1 MKPRT
6 LGALLSACAALP
18 ALAQYSP
25 PPPRQPS
32 QQSAPRQP
40 GAQPGAPRAQQQQ
53 QGLAAFGWFAELANA
68 CWRGERQD
76 GRADVQCYT
85 TQFNRYLRGT
95 VKFYQGTN
103 VVAEGD
109 SVFSW
114 DGAANVIVYNQWA
127 SNGGFGLGE
136 IAIEGNELVF
146 RTRVPDGSEA
156 PARAVW
162 RRVDA
167 DTFKVVRQHRSA
179 QAEGW
184 TDDVSVTY
192 RRVKPTTS

>member
-1 MKPRT
+1 V
-6 LGALLSACAALP
+6 
-18 ALAQYSP
+18 
-25 PPPRQPS
+25 
-32 QQSAPRQP
+32 
-40 GAQPGAPRAQQQQ
+40 GAPTIVH
-53 QGLAAFGWFAELANA
+53 NA
-68 CWRGERQD
+68 TN
-76 GRADVQCYT
+76 YT
-85 TQFNRYLRGT
+85 LNTSNYTL
-95 VKFYQGTN
+95 N
-103 VVAEGD
+103 
-109 SVFSW
+109 
-114 DGAANVIVYNQWA
+114 ANVIVYNQWA

-136 IAIEGNELVF
+136 IAVEGNELVF

-192 RRVKPTTS
+192 RRVKPTAS

>member
-1 MKPRT
+1 
-6 LGALLSACAALP
+6 L
-18 ALAQYSP
+18 
-25 PPPRQPS
+25 QPCS
-32 QQSAPRQP
+32 RLAPRSRRSRRIP
-40 GAQPGAPRAQQQQ
+40 HPRRGNRRSSPHRASPLRSRARRAQQQQ

-162 RRVDA
+162 RKVDA

-192 RRVKPTTS
+192 RRVKPTAS